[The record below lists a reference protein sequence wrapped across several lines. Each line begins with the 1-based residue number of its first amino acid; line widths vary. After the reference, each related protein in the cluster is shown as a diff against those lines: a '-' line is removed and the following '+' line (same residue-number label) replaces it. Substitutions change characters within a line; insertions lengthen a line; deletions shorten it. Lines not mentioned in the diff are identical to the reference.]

1 MYIAPWNSRRRKCC
15 RRSCITSVI
24 ILFKTHYTKHRIL
37 FFRDVKKLI
46 FFVRGKAGHRFVLHR
61 ILPTAARRRFLFREI
76 RCPRAFLSKAQLY
89 ELKKVKV
96 LCDAKRRRVSVSVD
110 RQRNEFLTRHLH
122 ITTRYDALRRH
133 RLAYFQSHQS
143 SLHRRSTFENIGENC
158 HVKINFTYKILCV
171 RAHK

>member
-1 MYIAPWNSRRRKCC
+1 MC
-15 RRSCITSVI
+15 
-24 ILFKTHYTKHRIL
+24 
-37 FFRDVKKLI
+37 
-46 FFVRGKAGHRFVLHR
+46 GKAGHRFVLHR

-171 RAHK
+171 RAHKLNFVFYKVFKKQQTEYIYAVFSNAIIWLTKYYFNPR